1 MTDTSTQ
8 PRQAGCTGPT
18 AADAMTPPGP
28 QAHGDMSVDVALSV
42 LSSARTAHLLI
53 RDEDGRCTG
62 MVTHAQLAA
71 HRGGS
76 WYTDRTRL
84 RDIAHDRGPFTAT
97 ATSVHEAER
106 AMRARELGTSP
117 VIDADGRALGV
128 LVLSH

>member
-1 MTDTSTQ
+1 MTT
-8 PRQAGCTGPT
+8 
-18 AADAMTPPGP
+18 PGP

-42 LSSARTAHLLI
+42 LSSARAAHLLI

-62 MVTHAQLAA
+62 LVTAAQLAA
-71 HRGGS
+71 HRSGT

-84 RDIAHDRGPFTAT
+84 HDIAHDRGPFIAA

-117 VIDADGRALGV
+117 VIDPDGYALGV
-128 LVLSH
+128 LALSH